1 MESGVVVLGVQRM
14 KKIIRM
20 IWIGEML
27 IVNDVLYKL
36 TVDNWIRSGGD
47 MRKMERMLVRLR

>member
-14 KKIIRM
+14 KIIRM

>member
-47 MRKMERMLVRLR
+47 MRKMERM